1 MDLSPPPGVHL
12 SETNRPDLYA
22 AYSVSYGLALI
33 AVTLRLLSRT
43 VWSRAGLW
51 LDDYLIFIA
60 MVSSYPT

>member
-1 MDLSPPPGVHL
+1 MDLSPPPGTHL
-12 SETNRPDLYA
+12 SETKRPDLYA

-33 AVTLRLLSRT
+33 AVTLRLLART
-43 VWSRAGLW
+43 VLSRAGLW